1 MRYLGLDLGS
11 KTLGIAISDL
21 TETLATTLTTLNFK
35 DEDYDKLVL
44 MLEPIIKENAIDK
57 IILGFPKNM
66 DNTIG
71 ERAEITL
78 AFKQK
83 LENAYNLEVILQ
95 DERLTSV
102 ISNQVMI
109 MADMSRKKR
118 KKKVD
123 GIAAQLILQSYL
135 DKIKKGWLNMEEKN
149 TFKVMDDNGKEVV
162 CEVLFTFDS
171 EETKKSYIVYTDNTT
186 DEKGNVKVY
195 ASVYKPESTTTEL
208 LPIETEK
215 EWKIIETILESIQE
229 EQEKNN

>member
-21 TETLATTLTTLNFK
+21 TETLATTLLTLNFK
-35 DEDYDKLVL
+35 DENYDALIM
-44 MLEPIIKENAIDK
+44 MLEPIIKENSIDK
-57 IILGFPKNM
+57 IVLGFPKNM

-71 ERAEITL
+71 TRAEITL
-78 AFKQK
+78 EFKEK
-83 LENAYNLEVILQ
+83 LEHTYNIEVILQ

-135 DKIKKGWLNMEEKN
+135 DKKKKGW
-149 TFKVMDDNGKEVV
+149 
-162 CEVLFTFDS
+162 
-171 EETKKSYIVYTDNTT
+171 
-186 DEKGNVKVY
+186 
-195 ASVYKPESTTTEL
+195 
-208 LPIETEK
+208 
-215 EWKIIETILESIQE
+215 
-229 EQEKNN
+229 